1 MTKLI
6 HTSMKFPAVALGLAF
21 CLTICLGTASGQ
33 TQSAPDTTAPRG
45 GAPAGTPYVPPPPS
59 KYHLGLA
66 LAPNASFGMSRD
78 YAHWNEGLVGQFGF
92 RFIFDIMFTET
103 YAISTG
109 IHVFNTGGRIMRY
122 QATDGGMQSELEVI
136 EQIELVQRLQ
146 YVELPVTFKMRTR
159 EIGYT
164 TFLGEFGLGLGVNTR
179 AEADERRVISHTRD
193 AVIGGDWGLTGA
205 TFGEESQRVIMDQR
219 EESGEYANWV
229 KSFRPAMIIGLG
241 LERRFTGSTA
251 LHLGLTYNMGLNS
264 IYNNDAFHPDPVRST
279 DDELPRFFDGETD
292 PVKMHGK
299 SSSLSLSVGLMF

>member
-6 HTSMKFPAVALGLAF
+6 HTSMKVPAVALGLAF
-21 CLTICLGTASGQ
+21 CLTTFWGAASGQ
-33 TQSAPDTTAPRG
+33 TQSTPDSARS
-45 GAPAGTPYVPPPPS
+45 GAPAGTPYVPPAPS
-59 KYHLGLA
+59 KFHLGLA

-103 YAISTG
+103 YAIGTG
-109 IHVFNTGGRIMRY
+109 VNVFSTGGRVMRF
-122 QATDGGMQSELEVI
+122 QTTGGGGQSELDVI

-164 TFLGEFGLGLGVNTR
+164 TFLGEFGAGFGINTR
-179 AEADERRVISHTRD
+179 AEADERRMVTHTRD
-193 AVIGGDWGLTGA
+193 AIAGGDWVLTGSEL
-205 TFGEESQRVIMDQR
+205 GQEVSRVVLDQR
-219 EESGEYANWV
+219 ESMGEYADWIRG
-229 KSFRPAMIIGLG
+229 FRPAMIIGLG

-264 IYNNDAFHPDPVRST
+264 IYRTGDFHPEPTRST
-279 DDELPRFFDGETD
+279 DDRLPRFFDGDTEAVD
-292 PVKMHGK
+292 MKGK
-299 SSSLSLSVGLMF
+299 SSALSLSVGLMF